1 MAPDTRR
8 ESGLVLAALTGGIAT
23 GKSYCLQRF
32 AALGIPVADADVF
45 AREAVEPGTA
55 GLAAVRARFGPAVV
69 TADGRLDRAA
79 LARIVFADDRAR
91 RDLEAIVHP
100 YVYERIARW
109 GSDLALQGPPASSAA
124 IADVPLLFETGHAG
138 DFDAVIV
145 AACRPEQQVTRLMA
159 RDGLTGADARQRISA
174 QIPIDDKRT
183 RADYVIDTSG
193 SEAETDRQIDEIASK
208 IKSFTPRR
216 TRGARRP

>member
-91 RDLEAIVHP
+91 RDLEDIVHP

-109 GSDLALQGPPASSAA
+109 GSDLALQGP
-124 IADVPLLFETGHAG
+124 
-138 DFDAVIV
+138 
-145 AACRPEQQVTRLMA
+145 RPTLR
-159 RDGLTGADARQRISA
+159 R
-174 QIPIDDKRT
+174 
-183 RADYVIDTSG
+183 
-193 SEAETDRQIDEIASK
+193 K
-208 IKSFTPRR
+208 I
-216 TRGARRP
+216 